1 VLGIVTFVP
10 AWLAAAG
17 IKVFSFV
24 TPLAPPLSY
33 MGPGV
38 AGFMILGVI
47 YMIYLY
53 RTAPQTIT
61 DVGLVHLD
69 PLEELTPQ

>member
-1 VLGIVTFVP
+1 
-10 AWLAAAG
+10 
-17 IKVFSFV
+17 VFSFV

-38 AGFMILGVI
+38 GGFMVLGLI

-53 RTAPQTIT
+53 RTNPGRIT

-69 PLEELTPQ
+69 GEI

>member
-1 VLGIVTFVP
+1 
-10 AWLAAAG
+10 
-17 IKVFSFV
+17 
-24 TPLAPPLSY
+24 

-38 AGFMILGVI
+38 AGFMVVGVI

-53 RTAPQTIT
+53 RTNPQRVR

-69 PLEELTPQ
+69 ALEETT